1 VTGASKFPNQIAYL
15 AMAVGALGV
24 ACSKPKPDAA
34 PVTTAASA
42 QASGAEADARP
53 TVLDWVERF
62 DACTASYQ
70 GELVDLGDRGTRDRV
85 STPGGTAESRE
96 RDGATWTSVTGRALD
111 VTFFSPD
118 ELTSDAGIVVQARV
132 RGGAAKG
139 ASVFLNG
146 RSLGALH
153 FARGETS
160 VPRLHAHAGVV
171 ARGKNELSLRFSVSA
186 KSRET
191 AADVDWIRLGT
202 EEGDATYAAPTR
214 QDLLSSVTI
223 HGLARRSVS
232 TRAPGHVRCSGWVP
246 SASTFEG
253 WAASV
258 GGEGDA
264 EVWLRVDRAE
274 PRVVGRVHVSPEAW
288 THVSF
293 PLGDVGAPASVE
305 LRAVSAPKGTRVVFG
320 EPRVLGPAA
329 PAPATPRAPTKSG
342 NLLVVVLGSMTP
354 ASLSARGG
362 RIPTPTLDALAK
374 GALDLTAHRSSG
386 GRAASSL
393 ASMLTGV
400 TPNELGMRG
409 VETALPP
416 QAVTTAVAARQAGI
430 STAMFTANPTTFEA
444 FGFARGWETF
454 TARAPA
460 QDGSAAGVFEDAAAF
475 IDAHKDG
482 RFFVL
487 VHARGGHPPWDIGA
501 DELRAMTP
509 QGYTGRFDTRHAAE
523 TLTKAKRSSA
533 ARIFT
538 DVDRQL
544 AFAMHEHAVA
554 AHDEALG
561 KLLTRLRAAG
571 HEDDTTVIVV
581 GDVGVDPGAPFP
593 FIEQDTLDEPELD
606 ALLFVR
612 PTKALGR
619 EPARLDAYSSSVDIA
634 RTSLGA
640 LGLAPP
646 SGMRGLDLLS
656 LSSPLARPQLAS
668 LGTKGSVRWGP
679 FVWGSA
685 SGREGKLCSLV
696 IEPACVSDVRA
707 THPIAEEVLQRV
719 AFDELF
725 AKSKHGDAADP
736 PPLDDATSAALR
748 AWGRARPER
757 KSR

>member
-1 VTGASKFPNQIAYL
+1 MTGASKFPNQIAYL
-15 AMAVGALGV
+15 AIAVGSLAV

-42 QASGAEADARP
+42 GTSAAAADARP
-53 TVLDWVERF
+53 TVLDWVDHF
-62 DACTASYQ
+62 DACSAGYQ

-85 STPGGTAESRE
+85 SAPGGSVESRE

-111 VTFFSPD
+111 VTFFSTD

-132 RGGAAKG
+132 RGGAAKS

-160 VPRLHAHAGVV
+160 VPRLRAHAGLV
-171 ARGKNELSLRFSVSA
+171 ARGKNELSLRFTVSA

-223 HGLARRSVS
+223 QGLARRSVS
-232 TRAPGHVRCSGWVP
+232 TRAPGQVRCSGWVP
-246 SASTFEG
+246 SGSTFEG

-258 GGEGDA
+258 GGEGEA

-274 PRVVGRVHVSPEAW
+274 PRVVGRVHVSPDAW

-293 PLGDVGAPASVE
+293 PLGDVAAPAAVE

-320 EPRVLGPAA
+320 EPRVLGPASPP
-329 PAPATPRAPTKSG
+329 PAAPRALAPTG

-354 ASLSARGG
+354 GSISARGG

-386 GRAASSL
+386 GTAASSL

-400 TPNELGMRG
+400 TPNELGMNG
-409 VETALPP
+409 SEITLPRA
-416 QAVTTAVAARQAGI
+416 AVTTAVAARQAGI

-454 TARAPA
+454 AAHAPA
-460 QDGSAAGVFEDAAAF
+460 QEGSAARVFDDAAAF

-523 TLTKAKRSSA
+523 TLAKAKRSAA

-571 HEDDTTVIVV
+571 RDDDTTVIVV

-593 FIEQDTLDEPELD
+593 FIEQETLEEPELD
-606 ALLFVR
+606 TLLLVR

-646 SGMRGLDLLS
+646 SGMRGIDLLALAS
-656 LSSPLARPQLAS
+656 ASARPQLAAI
-668 LGTKGSVRWGP
+668 GARGSVRWGP
-679 FVWGSA
+679 FVWSSV
-685 SGREGKLCSLV
+685 SGRDGKLCSLA

-707 THPIAEEVLQRV
+707 THPIAEQVLHRV

-725 AKSKHGDAADP
+725 AKSKPAEADAAPVDE
-736 PPLDDATSAALR
+736 ATSAALR

-757 KSR
+757 KTR